1 MINQQSFFENNEKH
15 LVSIQDASIWAS
27 EYINR
32 KVSISNLSYL
42 IQYGRINKYGNNGN
56 PLVNI
61 LELKKYYDSTA
72 LVNHENSRYSND
84 VNWHLSFI
92 EYTEAERTKHVH
104 RLHPYKGKFIPQLV
118 DYFLDSHTDE
128 FKKNIYFSSGDVVLD
143 PFCGSGTT
151 LVEAN
156 ILGLHAIGV
165 DISDFNSLI
174 TNVKIGKHDLVNLK
188 HEIQRITNC
197 LDNFQKKRNILSFE
211 NDLLIELSKYN
222 SKYFPSPDYKKRI
235 RNGEISENE
244 YSKQREKE
252 FIYTYYSLI
261 KKYSIRVEQEN
272 SNTFLGKWFLF
283 PVREEINY
291 LVNELQNVENKELRD
306 VLSIIISRTV
316 RSCRAT
322 THADLATLKNPVTT
336 TYYCRK
342 HGKICKPIFSLNNWW
357 KFYSQ
362 DTVKRLSDF
371 NKIRTDTFQFCITG
385 DSRSINLFDEV
396 EKISK
401 DFSEILKQRQIRG
414 IFSSPPYLGLI
425 DYHEQHAYAYELFNQ
440 KRNDDLE
447 IGSLS
452 QGQGREAKDLYIKG
466 ISEVLINSKKF
477 LQSEYDVFL
486 VANDKYHL
494 YPRIAE
500 IANMKIVNQFKRPV
514 LNRVEKDRNTT
525 FSETIFHLKGK

>member
-61 LELKKYYDSTA
+61 LELQKYYDSTA

-336 TYYCRK
+336 TYYCR
-342 HGKICKPIFSLNNWW
+342 N
-357 KFYSQ
+357 
-362 DTVKRLSDF
+362 T
-371 NKIRTDTFQFCITG
+371 
-385 DSRSINLFDEV
+385 
-396 EKISK
+396 EK
-401 DFSEILKQRQIRG
+401 
-414 IFSSPPYLGLI
+414 Y
-425 DYHEQHAYAYELFNQ
+425 
-440 KRNDDLE
+440 
-447 IGSLS
+447 
-452 QGQGREAKDLYIKG
+452 
-466 ISEVLINSKKF
+466 
-477 LQSEYDVFL
+477 
-486 VANDKYHL
+486 
-494 YPRIAE
+494 
-500 IANMKIVNQFKRPV
+500 VNQFSP
-514 LNRVEKDRNTT
+514 
-525 FSETIFHLKGK
+525 